1 MDDPRI
7 LAFGRRVRTLRKER
21 SWTQAALADFAGLH
35 GNYVSQLE
43 RGERNVGLANVL
55 KLADALEVSPAALF
69 EWSEQK
75 R

>member
-7 LAFGRRVRTLRKER
+7 RAFGRRVRTLRKER
-21 SWTQAALADFAGLH
+21 LWTQAVLADFAGLH

-55 KLADALEVSPAALF
+55 KLADALGVAPGTLF
-69 EWSEQK
+69 EWEK
-75 R
+75 WED